1 MGGESYT
8 YRSADVLVN
17 ELGSMDLDAF
27 TKAISVNELGSIDLD
42 SGLEATESDIA
53 DVSFRGLESA
63 KLETRDSFACCLED
77 CAVGESGT

>member
-8 YRSADVLVN
+8 CRSADVLVN

-27 TKAISVNELGSIDLD
+27 TTATSVNELGSIDLD

-53 DVSFRGLESA
+53 DFSVSGLESV
-63 KLETRDSFACCLED
+63 KLDTRDSFECFLED
-77 CAVGESGT
+77 DAVG